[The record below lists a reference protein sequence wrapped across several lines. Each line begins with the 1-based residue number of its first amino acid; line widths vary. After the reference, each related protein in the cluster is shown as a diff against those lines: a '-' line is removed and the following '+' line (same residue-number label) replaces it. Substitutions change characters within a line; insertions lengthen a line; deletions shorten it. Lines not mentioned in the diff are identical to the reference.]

1 MHELGLARNIVTIVS
16 EHARGRPVSC
26 VRLVVGPHAC
36 VEEEAIRFCFGV
48 ISEQTALA
56 GARLEFLSGERDQ
69 FLIKDFEMEET
80 V

>member
-1 MHELGLARNIVTIVS
+1 MHELSLARNIVGIVGD
-16 EHARGRPVSC
+16 HAGGRKVSR

-48 ISEQTALA
+48 VSEQTALA
-56 GARLEFLSGERDQ
+56 GAQLEFLPGEGDA
-69 FLIKDFEMEET
+69 FLIKDFDMEET